1 MRCFNFGEK
10 WRKIQDSIKK
20 NTAIYAIAF
29 LFILIVLIGNLD
41 LSIDKTIYSLFGV
54 VLGSLITSFTTISS
68 STQNREHQLRL
79 AAIDKRL
86 EVHQK
91 AYSIWT
97 QMRKKYHNS
106 DQMDSFKNDFQ
117 QFWDNN
123 CLYLAPKARK
133 AIWDGYHDALECSF
147 LIEER
152 STIKGDV
159 SRTREI
165 NDRLFE
171 NSKKIKLVGEAIT
184 NGVELP
190 AINEELELP
199 GENVEA
205 SQK

>member
-1 MRCFNFGEK
+1 MQCFNLDEK

-29 LFILIVLIGNLD
+29 LFILIVLIGNLA

-68 STQNREHQLRL
+68 STQNRKHQLRL

-91 AYSIWT
+91 AYSIWR
-97 QMRKKYHNS
+97 QMRYKYHYP
-106 DQMDSFKNDFQ
+106 DQMDSFKNDFE

-133 AIWDGYHDALECSF
+133 AIWDGYHDALECSY

-152 STIKGDV
+152 SITKGDIPRV
-159 SRTREI
+159 REI
-165 NDRLFE
+165 NDQLLK

-190 AINEELELP
+190 VINEELEPP
-199 GENVEA
+199 GE
-205 SQK
+205 KDDCIFD